1 MDLNSGFWQV
11 GMAEDHKEK
20 TAFSTS
26 LGLFHFK
33 VMPFGL
39 CNSPSTL
46 SRLLEDVLRGLQWE
60 ECLLYMDDIIVPGST
75 FAEAL
80 QRLENIFE
88 RLRDANLKL
97 KPSKCNLFQ
106 KSVKFLGHVV
116 SEEGVQTDPDKTEA
130 IKNWPIPTTPKDV
143 RSFLGLCSYYRR
155 FVHGFANTAKPLHKL
170 CEKNVKFIWT
180 DECQQAFDA
189 LKTAL
194 MTPPVLA
201 YPIPGKT
208 FILDT
213 DASDRATGAVLS
225 QMHADGEHVIA
236 YMSKAMNKHEQ
247 SYCVTRK
254 ELLAVV
260 NALKHFNSYL
270 YGQAVL
276 LRTDNSAVS
285 WVRNLKNPMG
295 QMARWLQEIENYDL
309 TVTHRP
315 GSKHTNADAMSRNPC
330 KVCTRQDK
338 DQDDQCNT
346 VRVITRGQAEENES
360 NSGLRDVQFLLEGWE
375 PAEIRQKQ
383 LEDPTIGP
391 ILVAKEEET
400 RPAWQ
405 SISNKS
411 GELKALW
418 RQWDRLTIISGVL
431 YRRWEEEDCTSCS
444 NQLIVPVIMQQQVLH
459 YYHDIPSAGHLGA
472 EKTLGRIKQGFYWP
486 SMKETVSE
494 YCHSCDNCAARK
506 QSKKKNHAPLGSYHV
521 GETMERVALDI
532 LGPLP
537 LTKKGNKYILVMV
550 DCFSKWTEAV
560 ALPDQE
566 ASTVA
571 KAFVDTIIC
580 HFGTPL
586 QIHTDQGRN
595 FESNLFKEMCNLF
608 QIDKT
613 RTTSY
618 HPQSN
623 GNVERFNRTLGDMLS
638 TFCNKNQDQW
648 DEFLPQ
654 VLMAYR
660 ASINS
665 STGQTPN
672 AMMLGREVILPL
684 RAIIKEPAGGSSGD
698 VADEGK
704 YISRLKKKL
713 HQIHEL
719 GREKLKQSVKYQKKY
734 YDIGARKKYY
744 KEGQAVWLHDTS
756 RKVGVCQKLAYRWKG
771 PYVVIKK
778 IDDLTYLVKR
788 SRNSVAKIFHIDRL
802 LPYHGRKSIKWYKP
816 Q

>member
-1 MDLNSGFWQV
+1 MLNNGIIEPSKSAWSSAIVLVPKKDGSTRFCVDYRKLNEVTIKDAYPLPRVDDCLDSLANSKWFSSMDLNSGFWQV

-201 YPIPGKT
+201 YPIPEKT

-360 NSGLRDVQFLLEGWE
+360 NSGLRDVQFLLEG
-375 PAEIRQKQ
+375 
-383 LEDPTIGP
+383 
-391 ILVAKEEET
+391 
-400 RPAWQ
+400 
-405 SISNKS
+405 
-411 GELKALW
+411 
-418 RQWDRLTIISGVL
+418 
-431 YRRWEEEDCTSCS
+431 
-444 NQLIVPVIMQQQVLH
+444 
-459 YYHDIPSAGHLGA
+459 
-472 EKTLGRIKQGFYWP
+472 
-486 SMKETVSE
+486 
-494 YCHSCDNCAARK
+494 
-506 QSKKKNHAPLGSYHV
+506 
-521 GETMERVALDI
+521 
-532 LGPLP
+532 
-537 LTKKGNKYILVMV
+537 
-550 DCFSKWTEAV
+550 
-560 ALPDQE
+560 
-566 ASTVA
+566 
-571 KAFVDTIIC
+571 
-580 HFGTPL
+580 
-586 QIHTDQGRN
+586 
-595 FESNLFKEMCNLF
+595 
-608 QIDKT
+608 
-613 RTTSY
+613 
-618 HPQSN
+618 
-623 GNVERFNRTLGDMLS
+623 
-638 TFCNKNQDQW
+638 
-648 DEFLPQ
+648 
-654 VLMAYR
+654 
-660 ASINS
+660 
-665 STGQTPN
+665 
-672 AMMLGREVILPL
+672 
-684 RAIIKEPAGGSSGD
+684 
-698 VADEGK
+698 
-704 YISRLKKKL
+704 
-713 HQIHEL
+713 
-719 GREKLKQSVKYQKKY
+719 
-734 YDIGARKKYY
+734 
-744 KEGQAVWLHDTS
+744 
-756 RKVGVCQKLAYRWKG
+756 
-771 PYVVIKK
+771 
-778 IDDLTYLVKR
+778 
-788 SRNSVAKIFHIDRL
+788 
-802 LPYHGRKSIKWYKP
+802 
-816 Q
+816 